1 MPKSEYRG
9 TLRLGEI
16 AVECHVLDTEQ
27 RVITQRALGQ
37 LFGLGAEHGYFGR
50 SIARILSLCR
60 HLASVPKAEKG
71 RGGERGAEHG
81 DFGRCIERIPNIHCK
96 IDAVPKLEAILFRAG
111 QPGVARGYDA
121 EAVMRICE
129 ALLAAREQGLLR
141 QSQLPLAQRA
151 EKIVRAFAR
160 VGLIALID
168 EATGYQ
174 LHRRKADLQQ
184 KFYWWLTDD
193 FHAWTRVFHP
203 EFYEHLERW
212 YGRDYDRKRPPLHAQ
227 EFTRH
232 YLYDKLDPDVAGEL
246 KRRNPQPEKGRNLHQ
261 LFSPKALELL
271 QRYMD
276 ALIPIMRLARD
287 RQHFERLYRVAFREA
302 GQLEWLF
309 DQEA

>member
-1 MPKSEYRG
+1 MPTSEYRG
-9 TLRLGEI
+9 ILRFGDIE
-16 AVECHVLDTEQ
+16 VECHVLDTEQ
-27 RVITQRALGQ
+27 RVITQRGLGQ
-37 LFGLGAEHGYFGR
+37 LFGVGAEQGYFGR
-50 SIARILSLCR
+50 SIGRIIALCR
-60 HLASVPKAEKG
+60 RLALEPNTNAE
-71 RGGERGAEHG
+71 RATERGAKHG
-81 DFGRCIERIPNIHCK
+81 LPGSSIDQNPNIHARL
-96 IDAVPKLEAILFRAG
+96 DAVPIMFHAG

-129 ALLAAREQGLLR
+129 ALLAAREHGWLR

-151 EKIVRAFAR
+151 EKIVRACAR
-160 VGLIALID
+160 VGLVALID

-203 EFYEHLERW
+203 EFYEHIERW
-212 YGRDYDRKRPPLHAQ
+212 YGRDYDGKRPPYHAQ
-227 EFTRH
+227 EFTHR
-232 YLYDKLDPDVAGEL
+232 YVYAKLDPDVAGEL

-261 LFSPKALELL
+261 LFSPKALDLL

-276 ALIPIMRLARD
+276 ALLPIMRLARD
-287 RQHFERLYRVAFREA
+287 RPHFERLYRVAFRES

-309 DQEA
+309 DVEA